1 MKTNFTNKFLPSKKD
16 SALKI
21 TFPTP
26 IVVKEIPARQ
36 IKISELTIMSI
47 TDSSADKTVTAIT
60 KEMGSIL
67 LWEGVAY
74 DAAGQWTDADVQAR
88 LIELLTK

>member
-1 MKTNFTNKFLPSKKD
+1 MKTNFTNNFLNSKKD
-16 SALKI
+16 SALKV
-21 TFPTP
+21 TFQTP
-26 IVVKEIPARQ
+26 IVKEIPARQ
-36 IKISELTIMSI
+36 IKISELTIVSI
-47 TDSSADKTVTAIT
+47 NDSSADKKVTAIT

-67 LWEGVAY
+67 LWEGAAY